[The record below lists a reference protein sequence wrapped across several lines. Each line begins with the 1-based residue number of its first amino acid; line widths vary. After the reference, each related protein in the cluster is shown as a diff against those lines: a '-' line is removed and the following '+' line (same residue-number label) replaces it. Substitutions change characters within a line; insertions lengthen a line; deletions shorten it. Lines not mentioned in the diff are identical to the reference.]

1 MVSAWFLAKA
11 FVVFAPLASVYAQ
24 SNGTVK
30 FPSLL
35 DATLDEL
42 VAGLDSGAFTSLDL
56 VQVRLTVV
64 LITVGSRC

>member
-11 FVVFAPLASVYAQ
+11 FIAFAPLVSVYAQ
-24 SNGTVK
+24 PYSTTK

-42 VAGLDSGAFTSLDL
+42 VTGLDSGAFTSLDL
-56 VQVRLTVV
+56 VQVGLTAAW
-64 LITVGSRC
+64 IAAGTGC

>member
-11 FVVFAPLASVYAQ
+11 FVVFAPLATVYAQ
-24 SNGTVK
+24 NNGTTK

-42 VAGLDSGAFTSLDL
+42 VTGLDSGAFTSLDL
-56 VQVRLTVV
+56 VQVHWTVASTA
-64 LITVGSRC
+64 IGSGC